1 MSSFALKITAIVLMT
16 LDHFATIAGQLGI
29 IALIPGAGLDSA
41 WALNLSYGIL
51 LALNGLGRAAFPLFA
66 FMLAE
71 GCARTR
77 SMPRYMG
84 RLALFALISE
94 PVYYF
99 TLGGAVYGA
108 DLGGFIANIAG
119 LNFNNIFFTLA
130 LAALAIYAWQRLTPR
145 GRGGAALGL
154 LAFALAAFAA
164 GYFKTDYGA
173 MGVILIFALYL
184 AGKSRKL
191 QCAVIVLW
199 ALVLYFF
206 SGFGYGWYDIGPW
219 QFISFFGACLSL
231 IPVLLSSG
239 RRGRPLKWAFYIY
252 YPAHLAVLGLM
263 AALLH

>member
-29 IALIPGAGLDSA
+29 ISLIPGAGLDSA

-77 SMPRYMG
+77 SMPRYIG
-84 RLALFALISE
+84 RLALFTLISE

-108 DLGGFIANIAG
+108 DLGGFLANIAG

-130 LAALAIYAWQRLTPR
+130 LAALAIYAWQLLTPR

-173 MGVILIFALYL
+173 MGVILVFALYL
-184 AGKSRKL
+184 ARKSRKL

-252 YPAHLAVLGLM
+252 YPAHLAVLGLI

>member
-16 LDHFATIAGQLGI
+16 LDHFATIAGQLGL

-77 SMPRYMG
+77 SMPRYIG

-108 DLGGFIANIAG
+108 DLGGFLANIAG

-130 LAALAIYAWQRLTPR
+130 LAALAIYAWQLLAPR

-184 AGKSRKL
+184 AT
-191 QCAVIVLW
+191 
-199 ALVLYFF
+199 F
-206 SGFGYGWYDIGPW
+206 S
-219 QFISFFGACLSL
+219 
-231 IPVLLSSG
+231 
-239 RRGRPLKWAFYIY
+239 
-252 YPAHLAVLGLM
+252 
-263 AALLH
+263 